1 VSAEPE
7 AVVRRAVE
15 VAASGRLRDRRFFLA
30 MGAAIV
36 LTVFAGF
43 APTYYL
49 RDFFTSAPLAP
60 LLHLHG
66 LLFTSWVALV
76 LVQMLLVSR
85 RRVDVHRRLGVAGAV
100 LAAVA
105 VAVAFAAAIS
115 AARRGF
121 TPPGAP
127 PPLVFLVIPIGD
139 LAVFSTLVAGGLL
152 LRAKRDWHK
161 RLMLMATLAILTP
174 AIARLPGVI
183 AGGPPAFFG
192 LTDLFILACLIY
204 DRVANGRTHPAFLL
218 GGLFVIVSQPLRLLV
233 ASTGVWMAFA
243 RWLVS

>member
-15 VAASGRLRDRRFFLA
+15 VAASGRLRERRFFLA

-36 LTVFAGF
+36 VTVVAGF

-49 RDFFTSAPLAP
+49 RDFFTAAPLAP

-66 LLFTSWVALV
+66 LLFTSWIALV

-85 RRVDVHRRLGVAGAV
+85 RRVDIHRRLGVAGAV
-100 LAAVA
+100 LAAIA
-105 VAVAFAAAIS
+105 VSVGFAAAVS
-115 AARRGF
+115 SARRGF
-121 TPPGAP
+121 TPPGGP
-127 PPLVFLVIPIGD
+127 PPLVFLAIPIWD
-139 LAVFSTLVAGGLL
+139 LVVFSTLVAAGLL
-152 LRAKRDWHK
+152 LRARRDWHK

-174 AIARLPGVI
+174 AIVRLPGVI

-204 DRVANGRTHPAFLL
+204 DRVANGRIHPAFLW
-218 GGLFVIVSQPLRLLV
+218 GGLFVILSQPLRLLV
-233 ASTGVWMAFA
+233 ASTGAWMAVA
-243 RWLVS
+243 RSLVS